1 MEKYGAVQCIHCT
14 STNVSLMSS
23 EVINAKKTRDTGEL
37 EKLAGDKTSEAD
49 TQIDIYRCN
58 EETCRNKFSVVQ

>member
-23 EVINAKKTRDTGEL
+23 EVINAQKTRNTDEL
-37 EKLAGDKTSEAD
+37 EKLAGDRAEEAD
-49 TQIDIYRCN
+49 TQIDIYKCN